1 MIWFTS
7 DLHLGH
13 ESIIR
18 MQNRPFSDVEEM
30 NNELIHHINSVVKPT
45 DKLYILGDVS
55 HHISAEETSEL
66 IRRIHGRK
74 YLIFG
79 NHDLVQNPEK
89 CPYNPALFE
98 FEGFYLKLNA
108 QGQNFILMHYPLLSW
123 DKARNGS
130 VMLHGHIH
138 SDPSYN
144 EREITSGI
152 RRYDVGM
159 DANGYYPVSLDTVL
173 DWVKRTPVNPESEA
187 IRFTSK
193 GQKKE
198 PRFVRIGKM

>member
-13 ESIIR
+13 KSVIQ
-18 MQNRPFSDVEEM
+18 MQDRPFSDVTEM
-30 NNELIHHINSVVKPT
+30 NEMLIQNINNVVKPT

-55 HHISAEETSEL
+55 HHISPEETSEL
-66 IRRIHGRK
+66 VRRIHGRK

-98 FEGFYLKLNA
+98 FEGPYLKLNA
-108 QGQNFILMHYPLLSW
+108 YGQNFILMHYPLLSW
-123 DKARNGS
+123 DKVRHGS

-144 EREITSGI
+144 EREIASGI
-152 RRYDVGM
+152 RRYDVGV
-159 DANGYYPVSLDTVL
+159 DANGYAPISIDTVL
-173 DWVKRTPVNPESEA
+173 DWVKRTPLCLQSEPMK
-187 IRFTSK
+187 FTST
-193 GQKKE
+193 GQKE
-198 PRFVRIGKM
+198 E